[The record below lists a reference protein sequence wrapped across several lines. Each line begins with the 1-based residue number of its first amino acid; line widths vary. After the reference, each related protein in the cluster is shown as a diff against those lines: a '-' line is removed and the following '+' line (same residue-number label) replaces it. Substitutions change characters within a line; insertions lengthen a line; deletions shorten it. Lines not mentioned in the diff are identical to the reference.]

1 MEILSKYD
9 ITLRLVKVSRP
20 PGSSKAGVVLFLD
33 LTGEVCDADEI
44 LGDIRRTQLFERV
57 ELIRPIKDGLIV
69 DEYSF
74 SLLFLRERTVLM
86 RRTSYEILLKRMR
99 EEYGTR
105 IEAVLYLA
113 GFKIGYNAF
122 RDL

>member
-1 MEILSKYD
+1 M
-9 ITLRLVKVSRP
+9 
-20 PGSSKAGVVLFLD
+20 
-33 LTGEVCDADEI
+33 TGEVCDADEI